1 MEVARRH
8 DPQGMRRFDPSD
20 PSGVPAIT
28 SEVTSACT
36 VVTAADARLP
46 PADGNASPA
55 PPDHFT
61 GPLHRTHSPD
71 QFTGPIHRGRPGCAG
86 KSPAG
91 WCRQLG
97 SAQGGSTTDLRA
109 LMFLTPVPQRRVQSL
124 AQSLAHPA
132 APSARPALSARR
144 IGATRAV
151 GPRSPRSGTRP
162 LFGDRHRGSVRSD
175 DSGYRT
181 IQVSF
186 PRSRFCRSPS
196 PLRAMAVSICA
207 LIADS

>member
-61 GPLHRTHSPD
+61 GPIHRTNSPD
-71 QFTGPIHRGRPGCAG
+71 QFTG
-86 KSPAG
+86 
-91 WCRQLG
+91 
-97 SAQGGSTTDLRA
+97 GG
-109 LMFLTPVPQRRVQSL
+109 
-124 AQSLAHPA
+124 PA
-132 APSARPALSARR
+132 APANPRPAGAGNSVRR
-144 IGATRAV
+144 RV
-151 GPRSPRSGTRP
+151 GPPRT
-162 LFGDRHRGSVRSD
+162 SV
-175 DSGYRT
+175 
-181 IQVSF
+181 
-186 PRSRFCRSPS
+186 P
-196 PLRAMAVSICA
+196 
-207 LIADS
+207 

>member
-8 DPQGMRRFDPSD
+8 DPQGMRRFAPCD
-20 PSGVPAIT
+20 PSGVPALT
-28 SEVTSACT
+28 SEVTSTCT

-46 PADGNASPA
+46 PADGNAR
-55 PPDHFT
+55 PPR
-61 GPLHRTHSPD
+61 RTNSPD
-71 QFTGPIHRGRPGCAG
+71 QFTGGGPGRPGCAG

>member
-8 DPQGMRRFDPSD
+8 DPQGMRRFAPCD
-20 PSGVPAIT
+20 PSGVPALT
-28 SEVTSACT
+28 SEVTSTCT

-46 PADGNASPA
+46 PADGNAR
-55 PPDHFT
+55 PPR
-61 GPLHRTHSPD
+61 RTTSPD
-71 QFTGPIHRGRPGCAG
+71 PFTGPIHRGRPGCAG

-196 PLRAMAVSICA
+196 PRRAMAVSICA